1 MSTLDASTCALLRRR
16 GWQHAPRK
24 RAPWLLSLLLVL
36 AVHVLFTAM
45 IWHEMQP
52 PAKPALES
60 LRSDQVMQVRFF
72 HADRPPSSK
81 PPPPPPTLPKASL
94 RPAVA
99 SAKPVVPSRGAVTMH
114 LTPAKPARTPRL
126 YGKDG
131 QLLLPASSA
140 SVPPVPGYVQRMPQ
154 GDRAIMRH
162 DSPITYRP
170 TRFNKDWTQGGN
182 LMERAFEKADR
193 VLSKA
198 VQKTTY
204 KTTIRLPRGVRIHC
218 GISLAMLAGGCG
230 GDPPPPPS
238 KKDGDERLSMAPVPL
253 AKGMEPANRPTV
265 AQCITIYRA
274 GKPLPWGCPVDTP
287 NRAVDAE
294 QRERAE
300 KAARQH

>member
-1 MSTLDASTCALLRRR
+1 M
-16 GWQHAPRK
+16 
-24 RAPWLLSLLLVL
+24 LLVAAL
-36 AVHVLFTAM
+36 HVFFAAV

-52 PAKPALES
+52 PERVARTS
-60 LRSDQVMQVRFF
+60 LRADRGMEVRFF
-72 HADRPPSSK
+72 HVASTAAPK
-81 PPPPPPTLPKASL
+81 PPPPPLPPT
-94 RPAVA
+94 RQAVP
-99 SAKPVVPSRGAVTMH
+99 SRSPAKPVVPPASDAMTVQPAPTH
-114 LTPAKPARTPRL
+114 TVSTPKL
-126 YGKDG
+126 YSKDG
-131 QLLLPASSA
+131 RVLLPAAAA
-140 SVPPVPGYVQRMPQ
+140 SVSAAPGYVQRMPQ
-154 GDRAIMRH
+154 GDMTVMKH
-162 DSPITYRP
+162 DSPIPYHP

-253 AKGMEPANRPTV
+253 AKGMEPANPPTV
-265 AQCITIYRA
+265 AQCIAIYRA
-274 GKPLPWGCPVDTP
+274 DKPLPWGCPVDTP

-294 QRERAE
+294 QRERAA
-300 KAARQH
+300 KAARKH